1 MEGRGRGTGS
11 KREQRTLVALRPSH
25 CRPRSCAR
33 FDALMA
39 EFGRHVELPEEDLM
53 SNWTDRCNMTVAD
66 LRPETKAA
74 VYEQPGRIELGV

>member
-1 MEGRGRGTGS
+1 
-11 KREQRTLVALRPSH
+11 
-25 CRPRSCAR
+25 
-33 FDALMA
+33 MA